1 MIDKDTAPLDALK
14 IAFKRECETYDI
26 YKKAAELVDAP
37 GAREM
42 FQFLAEEEEK
52 HKRLIQQEMEKEIYK
67 EM

>member
-1 MIDKDTAPLDALK
+1 MIDKDTTPLDALK

-37 GAREM
+37 SAREM

>member
-1 MIDKDTAPLDALK
+1 MIDKDTTPLDALK
-14 IAFKRECETYDI
+14 IAFKRECETYEI
-26 YKKAAELVDAP
+26 YKKASEVVEIP

-42 FQFLAEEEEK
+42 FKFLAEEEEK